1 MEGWILVGMMGS
13 GKSSVG
19 RSLAAQSGRE
29 FLDTDQLLQHRVARP
44 IKQFFAVYGEDAFR
58 ELETRVIQEQQPGL
72 FVLATGGGIV
82 LRDVNWKELKRIGK
96 IVYLRATAET
106 LCKRLVVTRHRRPLL
121 QSDDWESKL
130 ANLVVEREPVYMK
143 ADIVIDVDDL
153 GIEDAVQ
160 AILAKVG
167 QEP

>member
-19 RSLAAQSGRE
+19 RALAAHTGRQ

-44 IKQFFAVYGEDAFR
+44 IKQFFAIYGEDAFR
-58 ELETRVIQEQQPGL
+58 ELETRVLQEQQPGP

-82 LRDVNWKELKRIGK
+82 LRDVNWHELARIGK
-96 IVYLRATAET
+96 IIYLRASAET

-121 QSDDWESKL
+121 QSDDWETKL
-130 ANLVVEREPVYMK
+130 ANLLAERELIYNK
-143 ADIVIDVDDL
+143 AEITVDVDDI
-153 GIEDAVQ
+153 GIAESVQ
-160 AILAKVG
+160 AILDVL
-167 QEP
+167 EPKE